1 MHMRPTALVVVTLSL
16 AALAGCA
23 DPSGLMVEPQTYA
36 ATCDGNAAL
45 DRPLKIAN
53 YNIKSGLWSSLDE
66 VAEVVESIDAD
77 IIALEEVDN
86 GLTRSDRV
94 DQSEALA
101 ERIGAERIFA
111 GAWEKDGGTYGIAL
125 LSKVPVL
132 QSERFE
138 LPEANGFEPRV
149 GIDASVCAGDRELRV
164 VASHADFL
172 PWSAKAHAEALG
184 DRIDGD
190 DDVVLAGDFNIP
202 PEHESIV
209 GIVAEGFRDVI
220 GEFTDEPTF
229 ADARID
235 YVMTDRAVSEAHVV
249 ESEASDHKPVF
260 ILMPFAN

>member
-1 MHMRPTALVVVTLSL
+1 MHMRATALVVVTLSFASL
-16 AALAGCA
+16 IGCA
-23 DPSGLMVEPQTYA
+23 EPSGMMVEPQTYA
-36 ATCDGNAAL
+36 ASCDGNAAL
-45 DRPLKIAN
+45 DRPLKVAN

-66 VAEVVESIDAD
+66 VADVVADLDAD

-86 GLTRSDRV
+86 GLPRSDER
-94 DQSEALA
+94 DQSQLLA

-111 GAWEKDGGTYGIAL
+111 GAWEKDGGAYGIAL
-125 LSKVPVL
+125 LSRVPVL

-138 LPEANGFEPRV
+138 LPEASGFEPRV

-184 DRIDGD
+184 ERIEGD

-202 PEHESIV
+202 PDHESIV
-209 GIVAEGFRDVI
+209 GIVERGFKDVI
-220 GEFTDEPTF
+220 GQFTDEPTF

-235 YVMTDRAVSEAHVV
+235 YVMTDRDVSEAHVV
-249 ESEASDHKPVF
+249 DSDASDHKPVF
-260 ILMPFAN
+260 TLMP

>member
-1 MHMRPTALVVVTLSL
+1 MHMRASALVVVTLSL

-23 DPSGLMVEPQTYA
+23 DPSGMMMEPQTYA
-36 ATCDGNAAL
+36 ASCDGNAAL

-53 YNIKSGLWSSLDE
+53 YNIKSGLWSTLDE
-66 VAEVVESIDAD
+66 VAAVVEDLDAD
-77 IIALEEVDN
+77 VIALEEVDN
-86 GLTRSDRV
+86 GLPRSGGV
-94 DQSEALA
+94 DQSAALA
-101 ERIGAERIFA
+101 EKIGAQRIFA
-111 GAWEKDGGTYGIAL
+111 GAWEKDGGAYGIAL
-125 LSKVPVL
+125 LSKMPLL

-149 GIDASVCAGDRELRV
+149 GIDASLCAGDRELRI

-184 DRIDGD
+184 ERIADD

-209 GIVAEGFRDVI
+209 GIVAKGFKDVI

-229 ADARID
+229 ADSRID

-249 ESEASDHKPVF
+249 DSDASDHKPVF
-260 ILMPFAN
+260 TLMPFDG

>member
-1 MHMRPTALVVVTLSL
+1 MYMRATALVVVTLSL

-23 DPSGLMVEPQTYA
+23 DPSGMMVEPQTYA
-36 ATCDGNAAL
+36 ASCGGNAAL

-53 YNIKSGLWSSLDE
+53 YNIKSGMWSTFDD
-66 VAEVVESIDAD
+66 VAAVIEELDAD

-86 GLTRSDRV
+86 GLARSDRV
-94 DQSEALA
+94 DQSAALA

-111 GAWEKDGGTYGIAL
+111 GAWEKDGGAYGIAL
-125 LSKVPVL
+125 LSRVPVL

-138 LPEANGFEPRV
+138 LPEASGFEPRV
-149 GIDASVCAGDRELRV
+149 GIDARVCAGDRELRV

-184 DRIDGD
+184 ERIEGD

-209 GIVAEGFRDVI
+209 GIVAKGFKDVI
-220 GEFTDEPTF
+220 GEFTSAPTF
-229 ADARID
+229 ADSRID
-235 YVMTDRAVSEAHVV
+235 YVMTDRKVSEAHVV
-249 ESEASDHKPVF
+249 ESDASDHRPVF
-260 ILMPFAN
+260 TLMPF